1 MTRQGARIWV
11 LLGERRGDNNQL
23 LGLAEALGLPLET
36 RTITYGWWWWPML
49 TLFPRRPFLLT
60 SKARSTLGPPWPD
73 LVIGIGRRS
82 VAVARW
88 IKKQSG
94 GRTKI
99 VRLGNPRA
107 DNRLFDLVVTTP
119 QYPVSRDDNVLALP
133 FAISR
138 NSKPPKPTKDEAYWL
153 ASLPRPHLLVCLGGP
168 TRYWKLKEAEVSRAA
183 QILSRKASKA
193 RGSLLVAT
201 SQRTP
206 GGIVNTIERSAPGC
220 RVVADRS
227 IRFPVLLADA
237 DEHYVTADSVS
248 LISETLLTGRPVGL
262 IPVEL
267 DAEGRRALGPNGQ
280 SSSKRDI
287 RRFWSALETK
297 GLRGTIEGPVSG
309 KIADPVLAAAEAVR
323 RLLLNGVE

>member
-1 MTRQGARIWV
+1 MTGQPPRIWV

-23 LGLAEALGLPLET
+23 LGLAEALGIPFET
-36 RTITYGWWWWPML
+36 RMITYGWWWWVML
-49 TLFPRRPFLLT
+49 TVFPRQPFLLT
-60 SKARSTLGPPWPD
+60 SGARRNLNPPWPD

-82 VAVARW
+82 VAVSRW
-88 IKKQSG
+88 IKEQSG

-107 DNRLFDLVVTTP
+107 KNRWFDLVITTP
-119 QYPVSRDDNVLALP
+119 QYPVARDGNVVSLP

-138 NSKPPKPTKDEAYWL
+138 NSKPPKPTADEAAWL
-153 ASLPRPHLLVCLGGP
+153 AVLPRPHLLICLGGP
-168 TRYWKLKEAEVSRAA
+168 TRYWKLKAAEVSRAA
-183 QILSRKASKA
+183 QILSRRANEA
-193 RGSLLVAT
+193 GGTLMIAT

-206 GGIVNTIERSAPGC
+206 ETIVKAIERSAPGC
-220 RVVADRS
+220 HIVSDRC
-227 IRFPVLLADA
+227 IRFATLLADA

-267 DAEGRRALGPNGQ
+267 DAEGRRALGPTRH

-287 RRFWSALETK
+287 RRFWSELEAK
-297 GLRGTIEGPVSG
+297 GLRGTVERPVSG
-309 KIADPVLAAAEAVR
+309 KIADPVVSAAEAVKR
-323 RLLLNGVE
+323 VLFEGAG